1 MFWAETLKSTLV
13 LFAIVN
19 PIGSVPLFLQL
30 TSQLSPEERGRAF
43 RTAVRT
49 SLVILCA
56 FIIAGQWMLTN
67 VFRIEMNDLMVA
79 GGLLLLI
86 IAIDHLVFGSLVRG
100 VMGGGKREPHQIGAV
115 PIACPMLAGPGAMM
129 SVLVTRSESEH
140 GFAVAVSSVLIVLLA
155 TWFIL
160 RFIDPLYRLLGE
172 TACTVLSKILC
183 LFLAAIGIRL
193 MMTGLMEYF
202 RVPSA

>member
-1 MFWAETLKSTLV
+1 MFWKETLKATLV

-30 TSQLSPEERGRAF
+30 TSHLSPEERGCAF

-49 SLVILCA
+49 SLVILFA
-56 FIIAGQWMLTN
+56 FIIAGRWMLTN
-67 VFRIEMNDLMVA
+67 VFRIELNDLMVA

-86 IAIDHLVFGSLVRG
+86 IAIDHLVFGSLVKG
-100 VMGGGKREPHQIGAV
+100 VMGGGTRAPHQIGAV

-129 SVLVTRSESEH
+129 SVLVTRWESEA
-140 GFAVAVSSVLIVLLA
+140 GFAVAVASVLIVLLG
-155 TWFIL
+155 TWLIL
-160 RFIDPLYRLLGE
+160 RFIDPIYRLLGE
-172 TACTVLSKILC
+172 TVCTVLSKILC

-193 MMTGLMEYF
+193 MMEGLKAYF
-202 RVPSA
+202 A